1 MRFTEF
7 ESIMNSLGI
16 DTLAEIARALNTSPQ
31 AVSNWK
37 ARDQVPYHIANKINN
52 LGNNNSDDII
62 TTQSETLSPFASQ
75 KNDISISDILIKLA
89 QQLKIILLAPFV
101 TVFLTFTYV
110 LFILEPIYESSATIL
125 LPENKGNMGGF
136 SGLAS
141 QFGVNVPGSADIDLS
156 SPSLFPE
163 LIKSRVFAE
172 RILIK
177 IFYSAKFQKELPLIA
192 ILSSDSSIKNLDNER
207 ITQQTM
213 IAFQN
218 MVQFNNEGKFSKL
231 IISSP
236 EPEFAQKLNILVLDE
251 LKSLNRFFKSQH
263 VNEKTTFIENRI
275 KSVESDLLLS
285 EKLLRSFR
293 EQNRQLSS
301 PALKLEQERLARNVE
316 VQKEIFLTLKQQ
328 LELSKIEEIQG
339 ASIVQVLD
347 RPNLPLGASNKNI
360 KFSLLL
366 AGVLGLG
373 LGVVLAFIR
382 SFVNNDNI
390 DERRKLRKVK
400 NFIKKKGSDIVLDRR
415 ISGAVAFLLIIGLP
429 YYLGHKSSNPVYF
442 GMYSFNFLL
451 INIIYILVL
460 ITAVCFFIYSTKK
473 RNY

>member
-1 MRFTEF
+1 MKFTEF
-7 ESIMNSLGI
+7 ESIMHSLGI
-16 DTLAEIARALNTSPQ
+16 DTLAEIARTLNTTPQ

-52 LGNNNSDDII
+52 LNNIQDSSSSKNP
-62 TTQSETLSPFASQ
+62 ENFSPFVLQQ
-75 KNDISISDILIKLA
+75 KDVTISDILIKLA
-89 QQLKIILLAPFV
+89 QQLKIIFFVPFV

-110 LFILEPIYESSATIL
+110 LFIQKPIYESSATIL
-125 LPENKGNMGGF
+125 LPENKGNMGGL

-141 QFGVNVPGSADIDLS
+141 QFGVNVPGSAEIDLS

-177 IFYSAKFQKELPLIA
+177 NFYSVQFKRELPLIS
-192 ILSSDSSIKNLDNER
+192 ILSSDTSIKNLDNER

-213 IAFQN
+213 MAFQN
-218 MVQFNNEGKFSKL
+218 MVLFENEGKFSEL
-231 IISSP
+231 IISAP
-236 EPEFAQKLNILVLDE
+236 EPKFAQKLNIVVLDE

-263 VNEKTTFIENRI
+263 LNEKTTFIENRI
-275 KSVESDLLLS
+275 KSVESDLILS
-285 EKLLRSFR
+285 EKLLKSFR

-301 PALKLEQERLARNVE
+301 PALQLDQERLARNVE

-339 ASIVQVLD
+339 SSIVQVLD
-347 RPNLPLGASNKNI
+347 KPSLPLGASNKNI

-366 AGVLGLG
+366 AGLLGLG
-373 LGVVLAFIR
+373 LGVTVGFLR
-382 SFVNNDNI
+382 SFLNNDDI

-460 ITAVCFFIYSTKK
+460 ITAVCFFLYSSKK
-473 RNY
+473 RNF